1 VSSRS
6 PAFGNV
12 WTDPESGEGVE
23 TCTIITTAANEA
35 IRKLHDRMPVVL
47 RHEDEERWLDPK
59 ATGKELLVLFDSEA
73 MTIEAG

>member
-1 VSSRS
+1 
-6 PAFGNV
+6 V

-35 IRKLHDRMPVVL
+35 VRKLHDRMPVEM
-47 RHEDEERWLDPK
+47 RHK
-59 ATGKELLVLFDSEA
+59 AGEKRLNTQPTGKELLVLFDSEA